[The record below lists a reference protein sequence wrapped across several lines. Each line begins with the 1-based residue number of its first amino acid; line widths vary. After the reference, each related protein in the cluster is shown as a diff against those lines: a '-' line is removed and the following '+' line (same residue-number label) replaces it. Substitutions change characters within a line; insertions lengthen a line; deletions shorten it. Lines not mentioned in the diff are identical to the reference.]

1 MRAKDVSATSIKERH
16 NMAKQT
22 TILVI
27 DDEKGMRDSCCQVL
41 AKDRYRAEAAEDG
54 NSGLQKIR
62 QIQPDLVLVDL
73 KMPGISGMEL
83 LGKIREIDP
92 NIVSVVITGY
102 ATIESAVEAMKRS
115 AYDFLPKPFTP
126 DQLRIVIRR
135 GLEKRRLALESA
147 RLQQE
152 KDMMK
157 ENFIT
162 LVSHQLRSP
171 LVSIQQ
177 YFEVILGGFVG
188 EVAGKQKEMVKGASK
203 CIDELLKLVKDWL
216 NMSHIEAGNL
226 ADNLESVPLAAV
238 LYEIMELLKLL
249 GEAKKITL
257 QTDLGDNL
265 PVVTGNREGLKQA
278 FTNLISNAIEYNRE
292 GGMVTV
298 SAREQDNHLVVEIS
312 DTGVGISQENL
323 GFIFEEFFR
332 VKNKETRGI
341 SGSGLGLPIAK
352 RIIKAH
358 NGFIRVVSELGKGT
372 TFSVFLPKTE
382 VKL

>member
-1 MRAKDVSATSIKERH
+1 VGSEMCI
-16 NMAKQT
+16 
-22 TILVI
+22 
-27 DDEKGMRDSCCQVL
+27 RD
-41 AKDRYRAEAAEDG
+41 R
-54 NSGLQKIR
+54 
-62 QIQPDLVLVDL
+62 
-73 KMPGISGMEL
+73 
-83 LGKIREIDP
+83 
-92 NIVSVVITGY
+92 
-102 ATIESAVEAMKRS
+102 
-115 AYDFLPKPFTP
+115 
-126 DQLRIVIRR
+126 
-135 GLEKRRLALESA
+135 
-147 RLQQE
+147 
-152 KDMMK
+152 
-157 ENFIT
+157 
-162 LVSHQLRSP
+162 
-171 LVSIQQ
+171 
-177 YFEVILGGFVG
+177 
-188 EVAGKQKEMVKGASK
+188 QKEMVKGASK

-226 ADNLESVPLAAV
+226 TDNLESVPLAAV

-265 PVVTGNREGLKQA
+265 PVVTGNRESLKQA

-358 NGFIRVVSELGKGT
+358 NGFIRVVSELGKGS
-372 TFSVFLPKTE
+372 TFSVFLPKAE

>member
-1 MRAKDVSATSIKERH
+1 
-16 NMAKQT
+16 MAKQT
-22 TILVI
+22 TILII

-41 AKDRYRAEAAEDG
+41 AKDRYRAEAAENG

-226 ADNLESVPLAAV
+226 TDNLESVPLAAV

-265 PVVTGNREGLKQA
+265 PVVTGNRESLKQA

-312 DTGVGISQENL
+312 DTGVGISQGNL

-358 NGFIRVVSELGKGT
+358 NGFIRVVSELGKGS
-372 TFSVFLPKTE
+372 TFSVFLPKAE